1 MADTDTEQTLQQ
13 TLEQLLVGVK
23 ETSDALRSNSEAGVL
38 LANTLS
44 ATMDDKTRLK
54 VLDIATDPNRSV
66 KDRRLATRDIM
77 ASHISKLSQYG
88 KETRQINTRMPK
100 IVALLQKLTLTT
112 DAIHSSLSAISKKST
127 KEVSNH
133 TSVNTPRTLSQQRLN
148 TLATYRANYWSR
160 KYNKNLARSP
170 LIRSFVPSSVLNIA
184 KNTAAYGDA
193 ARIFGG
199 YLHKSG
205 FKTAGKSVIR
215 GGRAIGRLA
224 ASATSGSIGALG
236 LLAGGAAVAAV
247 VSAAVAITK
256 RFMQSGASAYAMEGL
271 TGGKYN
277 WNYQE
282 YYRSRAGR
290 YGLSGDE
297 AFRKQQEYA
306 KHGVRSA
313 DEVLSGI
320 RAEKYFGVSNMAQ
333 YFQNLKRTTTDVD
346 KFGSDLGKSLFRL
359 QGIVHK
365 TSMGMDEMVQHQTG
379 FIEQFKGASDAFN
392 TDQIVS
398 IFSRFSKL
406 LNSKEIT
413 GAELGNIY
421 SLGQK
426 VNFNTLLTTARF
438 AEMGGYNFG
447 SASTLVGK
455 AYKIRRMG
463 SGDLEGRAE
472 LLRSALKGIYQLR
485 GATNFKG
492 LDDEGKAI
500 VSEQLIPQLLGADVA
515 KFPNLEEVMSAL
527 DAGAKTTES
536 GADVVESIE
545 KAKKTDLD
553 SIVSSMNLLIQPVN
567 HIKEFLFASVE
578 GIAAKRA
585 VVDKAKR
592 EGQRDEL
599 LSKQATANIY
609 VTNASSYDLTFTS
622 NAPGDAATV
631 YSGPTPTK
639 VGTNR

>member
-1 MADTDTEQTLQQ
+1 MADEVDNSTQDLQNPTTFSLKEVADAMRTNTEATTMLANAFVQSMDEKTKSKIIDIDTRPGISKSDRRYETRSVMVDHINKLAKASKDAPIFNKIN
-13 TLEQLLVGVK
+13 TSLSKLLI
-23 ETSDALRSNSEAGVL
+23 TMDALHAGLASLTKHIDSASIATKSAAQEEVKKPTKREERRKREEGLISEVERRRSKY
-38 LANTLS
+38 
-44 ATMDDKTRLK
+44 TMDFNKYIRMNPFMRT
-54 VLDIATDPNRSV
+54 
-66 KDRRLATRDIM
+66 M
-77 ASHISKLSQYG
+77 
-88 KETRQINTRMPK
+88 MPK
-100 IVALLQKLTLTT
+100 TTSLGKRVSTYADALSNAGLPGGALLGKLG
-112 DAIHSSLSAISKKST
+112 KG
-127 KEVSNH
+127 
-133 TSVNTPRTLSQQRLN
+133 
-148 TLATYRANYWSR
+148 
-160 KYNKNLARSP
+160 
-170 LIRSFVPSSVLNIA
+170 IA
-184 KNTAAYGDA
+184 M
-193 ARIFGG
+193 GG
-199 YLHKSG
+199 PVAVAVGLG
-205 FKTAGKSVIR
+205 VQ
-215 GGRAIGRLA
+215 LA
-224 ASATSGSIGALG
+224 AS
-236 LLAGGAAVAAV
+236 LA
-247 VSAAVAITK
+247 K

-379 FIEQFKGASDAFN
+379 FIDQFKGASYAFN

-536 GADVVESIE
+536 GADVLESIE

-578 GIAAKRA
+578 GVAAKRA

>member
-1 MADTDTEQTLQQ
+1 MADEVDNSTQDLQNPTTFSLKEVADAMRTNTEATTMLANAFVQSMDEKTKSKIIDIDTRPGVSKSDRRYETRSVMVDHINKLAKASKEAPIF
-13 TLEQLLVGVK
+13 TKINTSLSKLLI
-23 ETSDALRSNSEAGVL
+23 TMDALHAGL
-38 LANTLS
+38 TSLTKHIDSASS
-44 ATMDDKTRLK
+44 ATKSAAKEEVKNKPTKREERRQREEGLISEVERRRSKYTMDFNKYIRMNPFMRTMMPKTTAMGKRVSAYADALSNAGLPGGALLGK
-54 VLDIATDPNRSV
+54 FGKGIAMGGPIAV
-66 KDRRLATRDIM
+66 AVGLGVQLAT
-77 ASHISKLSQYG
+77 S
-88 KETRQINTRMPK
+88 
-100 IVALLQKLTLTT
+100 
-112 DAIHSSLSAISKKST
+112 
-127 KEVSNH
+127 
-133 TSVNTPRTLSQQRLN
+133 
-148 TLATYRANYWSR
+148 
-160 KYNKNLARSP
+160 
-170 LIRSFVPSSVLNIA
+170 IA
-184 KNTAAYGDA
+184 
-193 ARIFGG
+193 
-199 YLHKSG
+199 
-205 FKTAGKSVIR
+205 
-215 GGRAIGRLA
+215 
-224 ASATSGSIGALG
+224 
-236 LLAGGAAVAAV
+236 
-247 VSAAVAITK
+247 K

-271 TGGKYN
+271 TGGNYSWK
-277 WNYQE
+277 YQE

-313 DEVLSGI
+313 DEVLSGV

-333 YFQNLKRTTTDVD
+333 YFQNLKRTTTDVN

-359 QGIVHK
+359 QGIVHR

-379 FIEQFKGASDAFN
+379 FIDQFKGATQAFD
-392 TDQIVS
+392 TDQVVS

-413 GAELGNIY
+413 GAELGSIY
-421 SLGQK
+421 SLGQR

-447 SASTLVGK
+447 GASTLLGK

-472 LLRSALKGIYQLR
+472 LLRAALKGVYQLR

-492 LDDEGKAI
+492 LDDEGKSI

-527 DAGAKTTES
+527 DAGSKTTEA
-536 GADVVESIE
+536 GDDVIESIE

-578 GIAAKRA
+578 GAAAKRA

-592 EGQRDEL
+592 EDQRDDL

>member
-1 MADTDTEQTLQQ
+1 MADEVDNSTQDLQNPTTFSLKEVADAMRTNTEATTMLANAFVQSMDEKTRGKIIDIDTRPGISKSDRRYETRSVMVDHINKLAKASKDAPIF
-13 TLEQLLVGVK
+13 TKINTSLSKLLI
-23 ETSDALRSNSEAGVL
+23 TMDALHAG
-38 LANTLS
+38 LS
-44 ATMDDKTRLK
+44 SLTKHIDSAS
-54 VLDIATDPNRSV
+54 IATKSAAKEEVKNKPQTKRDREEAKRKREEIAISEFERERS
-66 KDRRLATRDIM
+66 KYTRDFNKYIRLNPFM
-77 ASHISKLSQYG
+77 R
-88 KETRQINTRMPK
+88 TMMPK
-100 IVALLQKLTLTT
+100 TT
-112 DAIHSSLSAISKKST
+112 AM
-127 KEVSNH
+127 
-133 TSVNTPRTLSQQRLN
+133 
-148 TLATYRANYWSR
+148 
-160 KYNKNLARSP
+160 
-170 LIRSFVPSSVLNIA
+170 
-184 KNTAAYGDA
+184 
-193 ARIFGG
+193 
-199 YLHKSG
+199 
-205 FKTAGKSVIR
+205 GKSVSAYADALSNAGLP
-215 GGRAIGRLA
+215 GGALLGKLGKGIAMGGPVAVAVGLGVQL
-224 ASATSGSIGALG
+224 ATS
-236 LLAGGAAVAAV
+236 LA
-247 VSAAVAITK
+247 K

-406 LNSKEIT
+406 LNRKEIT

-527 DAGAKTTES
+527 DAGSKTTES
-536 GADVVESIE
+536 GADVLESIE

-567 HIKEFLFASVE
+567 HIKEFLFATVE
-578 GIAAKRA
+578 RNAAAAKRA
-585 VVDKAKR
+585 VVDKANR
-592 EGQRDEL
+592 EDHRDEL
-599 LSKQATANIY
+599 LSQQATANIY

>member
-1 MADTDTEQTLQQ
+1 MADEVDNSTQDLQNPTTFSLKEVADAMRTNTEATTMLANAFVQSMDEKTKSKIIDIDTRPGISKSDRRYETRSVMVDHINKLAKASKDAPIFNKIN
-13 TLEQLLVGVK
+13 TSLSKLLI
-23 ETSDALRSNSEAGVL
+23 TMDALHAGLASLTKHIDSASIATKSAAQEEVKKPTKREERRKREEGLISEVERRRSKY
-38 LANTLS
+38 
-44 ATMDDKTRLK
+44 TMDFNKYIRMNPFMRT
-54 VLDIATDPNRSV
+54 
-66 KDRRLATRDIM
+66 M
-77 ASHISKLSQYG
+77 
-88 KETRQINTRMPK
+88 MPK
-100 IVALLQKLTLTT
+100 TTSLGKRVSTYADALSNAGLPGGALLGKLG
-112 DAIHSSLSAISKKST
+112 KG
-127 KEVSNH
+127 
-133 TSVNTPRTLSQQRLN
+133 
-148 TLATYRANYWSR
+148 
-160 KYNKNLARSP
+160 
-170 LIRSFVPSSVLNIA
+170 IA
-184 KNTAAYGDA
+184 M
-193 ARIFGG
+193 GG
-199 YLHKSG
+199 PVAVAVGLG
-205 FKTAGKSVIR
+205 VQ
-215 GGRAIGRLA
+215 LA
-224 ASATSGSIGALG
+224 AS
-236 LLAGGAAVAAV
+236 LA
-247 VSAAVAITK
+247 K

-379 FIEQFKGASDAFN
+379 FIDQFKGASYAFN

-447 SASTLVGK
+447 SASTLLGK

-536 GADVVESIE
+536 GADVLESIE

-578 GIAAKRA
+578 GVAAKRA